1 MQLVNNEIEFE
12 NHIRQDILTEVVAD
26 KKAFKLFNFKKAV
39 DVLIAKNGIDP
50 KLFFIEIKYHKKSHG
65 RLGFGQGKGAG
76 FQPEVLK
83 DKTTYFEKNMRWI
96 LGHEDSEQ
104 YWFVDNDTI
113 RQYLNGDKV
122 GAKYNGIKTG
132 FFKNT
137 NPISKSILIKRLND
151 WLSS

>member
-1 MQLVNNEIEFE
+1 MQNINNETEFE
-12 NHIRQDILTEVVAD
+12 NHIRQNILKEILAE
-26 KKAFKLFNFKKAV
+26 KEAFKLFNFKKAV
-39 DVLIAKNGIDP
+39 DVLIAKNGKDP

-83 DKTTYFEKNMRWI
+83 DKTTYFEGNMRWI

-113 RQYLNGDKV
+113 RQYLNGDTV
-122 GAKYNGIKTG
+122 GEKYNGIKIK
-132 FFKNT
+132 FFKELES
-137 NPISKSILIKRLND
+137 ISKLELKNHLKS
-151 WLSS
+151 WLH